1 MSHPTSRCYPRTLN
15 QAFSKT
21 TEYACAI
28 ERVAPSTE
36 GISKAVLYSAI
47 VLFVVLCLNAGYTM
61 LGG

>member
-28 ERVAPSTE
+28 EVPHTE
-36 GISKAVLYSAI
+36 SIAKSVLYAAVALFIVIAGSLVVSA
-47 VLFVVLCLNAGYTM
+47 LKG
-61 LGG
+61 